1 MAVRA
6 EAIRAEGEVAA
17 CQRVHLGRE
26 TPGAET
32 WLHRVAPSS
41 VRSPR
46 SGGTRSVHAI
56 RSLVIGDAVVQRR
69 AGHAIAEGRAV
80 GEAHFA
86 RTRDPCCRSCASL
99 KPDSD

>member
-6 EAIRAEGEVAA
+6 EAIRAEGKVAA

-56 RSLVIGDAVVQRR
+56 RSSVIGDAVVQRR

-80 GEAHFA
+80 AKHICA
-86 RTRDPCCRSCASL
+86 RTRPVLPFLR
-99 KPDSD
+99 KPEA

>member
-46 SGGTRSVHAI
+46 SGAPAAFTLLGRWSSATRSCKDELDTRSPRAAPSAKHILRAHAT
-56 RSLVIGDAVVQRR
+56 RAAVPAQ
-69 AGHAIAEGRAV
+69 A
-80 GEAHFA
+80 
-86 RTRDPCCRSCASL
+86 
-99 KPDSD
+99 